1 MRAAILVDHKPQLA
15 DVPPDGDI
23 AVTAAALSQFS
34 KSRST
39 GAHYSA
45 SGAQA
50 IAGADGVGVRDG
62 RRVYFVLPE
71 NGSLAERARARHTVA
86 IPDHYDD
93 ITAAALGNP
102 GMSAYVAL
110 VRRAR
115 LQPGETVLVNGASG
129 SAGRLAVQHARHLR
143 AGRII
148 AASRG
153 ATDVG
158 ADLHVRLDALEEVV
172 RREPRLDVVIDY
184 LYGASALAI
193 IVGIAKAE
201 HATRFIAV
209 GEASREPV
217 NLPGAALRSS
227 AITLMGSGLKS
238 VPFEQLLDG
247 VAQTFAIPG
256 LAIPT
261 RVMPLAQ
268 IAEAWDAPGSPR
280 VVVEISPPR

>member
-1 MRAAILVDHKPQLA
+1 MQAAILVDDKPQLA
-15 DVPPDGDI
+15 EVATDGDI

-39 GAHYSA
+39 GAHYSS

-50 IAGADGVGVRDG
+50 IAGADGVGRTADG

-93 ITAAALGNP
+93 VTAAALANP

-110 VRRAR
+110 VRRAK
-115 LQPGETVLVNGASG
+115 LQPGETVLVNGATG
-129 SAGRLAVQHARHLR
+129 SAGRLAVQHARHLG

-148 AASRG
+148 AASRSG
-153 ATDVG
+153 ADVG
-158 ADLHVRLDALEEVV
+158 ADLHVRLDELESVV

-184 LYGASALAI
+184 LYGSSALAI
-193 IVGIAKAE
+193 IIGIARAE

-238 VPFEQLLDG
+238 VPFDQLLDG
-247 VAQTFAIPG
+247 VVQTFALPG
-256 LAIPT
+256 LSIPVAT
-261 RVMPLAQ
+261 MPLAR
-268 IAEAWDAPGSPR
+268 IAEAWEMPGTPR
-280 VVVEISPPR
+280 IVVVISS